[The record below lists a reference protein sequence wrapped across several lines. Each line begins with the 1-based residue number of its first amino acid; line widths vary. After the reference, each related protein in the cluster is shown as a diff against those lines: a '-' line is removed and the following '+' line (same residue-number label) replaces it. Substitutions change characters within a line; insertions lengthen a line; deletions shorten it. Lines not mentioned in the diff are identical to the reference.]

1 MEEWGDIVS
10 RLTETALAGLPAAIR
25 RPAYDRAAAG
35 IGIVHIGPGAFHRAH
50 QASYID
56 ALLERGGDWALSAI
70 SLNSRDV
77 ADALMPQQGLYTLA
91 TLGEKAE
98 YRVIGAIREALHAP
112 SNGSAVLAR
121 LADPGTRIVTCTVTE
136 KGYCLNGAGLL
147 DADHPAIRAD
157 LASPQTP
164 TSFIGWMVAGLRL
177 RHDAGLPP
185 FTLVSC
191 DNLSGN
197 GRKLGRALVDFADRL
212 SPALARWIEAEGA
225 FPCTMVDSITPAT
238 DEALKVNVAAA
249 LGVTDAAPIQREPF
263 TQWVVEDL
271 FCNGRPAFESVGV
284 QMTND
289 VAAFER
295 AKLRLLNG
303 PHSSLAYLGL
313 LLGLES
319 VADAV
324 RHPLLSRFVERL
336 MREEI
341 APTVPAPAGFDL
353 ERYISDILARFANP
367 GIRHLLSQIAW
378 DGSQK
383 LPVRLLGTIT
393 DTLAQGR
400 AADALCLP
408 VAGWLHFLRQRAR
421 SDQPKLVDPLAE
433 RLLAIAGSATGDAAR
448 DVAAFLAL
456 ESVFPPSLSADRRF
470 RGALENAYKSLSPGD
485 ASAVA
490 RALGR

>member
-1 MEEWGDIVS
+1 MEKWGDIVS
-10 RLTETALAGLPAAIR
+10 RLTDTSLAGLPAAIR

-56 ALLERGGDWALSAI
+56 SVLEQGGDWALSVI
-70 SLNSRDV
+70 SLNSRDI
-77 ADALMPQQGLYTLA
+77 ADALTPQQGLYTLA
-91 TLGEKAE
+91 TLDEKAE
-98 YRVIGAIREALHAP
+98 YRVIGAIREVLHAP
-112 SNGSAVLAR
+112 SSRAAVLAR
-121 LADPGTRIVTCTVTE
+121 LANPATRIVTCTVTE

-147 DADHPAIRAD
+147 DVDHLAIRAD
-157 LASPQTP
+157 LANPQAP
-164 TSFIGWMVAGLRL
+164 TSLIGWLVEGLRL
-177 RHDAGLPP
+177 RHADGLPP
-185 FTLVSC
+185 FTVVSC
-191 DNLSGN
+191 DNLSDN

-212 SPALARWIEAEGA
+212 DPALARWIEAEGA

-238 DEALKVNVAAA
+238 DEALKARVAEA
-249 LGVTDAAPIQREPF
+249 LGVADAAPVQREPF
-263 TQWVVEDL
+263 TQWVVEDR

-284 QMTND
+284 QMTRD

-319 VADAV
+319 VADAM
-324 RHPLLSRFVERL
+324 RHKLLSRFVERL
-336 MREEI
+336 MREDI

-353 ERYISDILARFANP
+353 EGYISAILARFANP

-383 LPVRLLGTIT
+383 LPVRLLGTIA
-393 DTLAQGR
+393 DALAQGR
-400 AADALCLP
+400 AVDALCLP
-408 VAGWLHFLRQRAR
+408 VAGWLHFLRQRAQPG
-421 SDQPKLVDPLAE
+421 QPKLIDPLAE
-433 RLLAIAGSATGDAAR
+433 RLLAIASSTAGDVTG
-448 DVAAFLAL
+448 DVAAFLTL
-456 ESVFPPSLSADRRF
+456 ESVFPASLVADKHF
-470 RGALENAYKSLSPGD
+470 CHALENAYRILSPGN

-490 RALGR
+490 RSLEG

>member
-1 MEEWGDIVS
+1 MS
-10 RLTETALAGLPAAIR
+10 RLTDSSLAGLPATIR
-25 RPAYDRAAAG
+25 RPAYDRAATG

-56 ALLERGGDWALSAI
+56 SLLEGGGDWALSAI
-70 SLNSRDV
+70 ALNSRDIT
-77 ADALMPQQGLYTLA
+77 DALPPQQGLYTLA
-91 TLGEKAE
+91 TLGERAE
-98 YRVIGAIREALHAP
+98 YRVIGAVREVLHAP
-112 SNGSAVLAR
+112 SSRAAVLAR
-121 LADPGTRIVTCTVTE
+121 LANPSTRIVTCTVTE

-164 TSFIGWMVAGLRL
+164 TSLIGWLVEGLRL
-177 RHDAGLPP
+177 RHIAGLPP
-185 FTLVSC
+185 FTVVSC

-197 GRKLGRALVDFADRL
+197 GHKLGRALVDFTDRL
-212 SPALARWIEAEGA
+212 DPALARWIEAEGA

-238 DEALKVNVAAA
+238 DEALKANVAAA
-249 LGVTDAAPIQREPF
+249 LGVADAAPVQREPF
-263 TQWVVEDL
+263 TQWVVEDR

-284 QMTND
+284 QMTHD

-324 RHPLLSRFVERL
+324 THPLLSRFVERL
-336 MREEI
+336 MRDDI

-353 ERYISDILARFANP
+353 NQYIGDILARFANP
-367 GIRHLLSQIAW
+367 GIRHLLAQIAW

-383 LPVRLLGTIT
+383 LPVRLLGTIA
-393 DTLAQGR
+393 DALAAGR
-400 AADALCLP
+400 AVDALCLP
-408 VAGWLHFLRQRAR
+408 VAGWLHFLRQRAQTG
-421 SDQPKLVDPLAE
+421 QPKLVDPLAE
-433 RLLAIAGSATGDAAR
+433 RLLAIATGTTGHASA

-456 ESVFPPSLSADRRF
+456 ESVFPPALVADARF
-470 RGALENAYKSLSPGD
+470 RDALEKAYTSLSPGN
-485 ASAVA
+485 AGAVA
-490 RALGR
+490 RALGA